1 MQIREKELNYFV
13 GLYSSIASTAAML
26 AGFGFSSLRMSFPK
40 GTSTITQI
48 LYLSFTA
55 CAIGL
60 ELCAILN
67 AATCSVFGPGK
78 FLRGKAGIKS
88 AEEAVKV
95 LEEKAETT
103 IGYFMVGLIC
113 IVLSSSL
120 KAFILYSFILACI
133 VTAGLTFMTY
143 VLVKTG
149 RRIFANMY
157 VDKDVAIS
165 GKITAE

>member
-1 MQIREKELNYFV
+1 
-13 GLYSSIASTAAML
+13 
-26 AGFGFSSLRMSFPK
+26 
-40 GTSTITQI
+40 
-48 LYLSFTA
+48 
-55 CAIGL
+55 
-60 ELCAILN
+60 
-67 AATCSVFGPGK
+67 VFGPGK
-78 FLRGKAGIKS
+78 FLRGKSGIKS

-120 KAFILYSFILACI
+120 KAFILYSFVLACI

-165 GKITAE
+165 GKITAEQVNDPTNVKMTRINI